1 MMKQLLFLLLL
12 ATSLLAGDFVEDF
25 FSEQNALQA
34 KLQDQNISSE
44 LMEEILHEEDQ
55 GFKVFFVN
63 YIESEN
69 KGKRIDRNP
78 YRNEMFTLKRR
89 IQANKRLGNTLAT
102 MRDELKLATLTLK
115 KNVRSTMS
123 SVVDAAG
130 ESNYRAF
137 ESALE
142 QIVVE
147 RHKDEPAIDLEKF
160 YEIGK
165 IADPEPLAKSVQQ
178 NLDEYLNILNTH
190 NTLSVELINYAQQIY
205 KGSMISRFGILSLAV
220 YVSDAALAKAVDPY
234 LEYLYLNTT
243 KVIYIAVILIF
254 IYLVRKA
261 IMVILRRLLDF
272 VSRQEED
279 IDYIVSKVAR
289 PFTLLIILVTSD
301 LIVAVYAELGQYAWI
316 YTLYSISYV
325 FMIAFLF
332 YRLGNAIAVVKLE
345 EMQKSKHLRNEVVNL
360 GLKIMNVSLAFVALI
375 FVLKLL
381 GVNLTAILSG
391 LGIGGVAVAFAA
403 KDTIANFFGSVSIL
417 LSDLFEQGDW
427 IAVDGM
433 EGTVVELGLRA
444 TTIRTFDNALIA
456 IPNFKLADSGIKN
469 WSRRTMG
476 RRIKLKIN
484 VTYESEMD
492 KIKKAIEEIK
502 QMLHDHPGIATEKTE
517 YMSEERQMRLVSK
530 EDLKGIK
537 RMVMVYL
544 DEYGSSSIHL
554 MVYCF
559 SRSVVWPEWV
569 AVKEDVMFKIAEI
582 LKANDL
588 AFAYPTVML
597 HQAADKS
604 EAPKGIR
611 A

>member
-1 MMKQLLFLLLL
+1 MKQLLFLLLL

-78 YRNEMFTLKRR
+78 YRSEEFTLQRR
-89 IQANKRLGNTLAT
+89 IQANKRLGNTLAA
-102 MRDELKLATLTLK
+102 MRDELKLATLALK
-115 KNVRSTMS
+115 KNIRATMS
-123 SVVDAAG
+123 SVVSAA
-130 ESNYRAF
+130 ENSTF
-137 ESALE
+137 EIFERELE
-142 QIVVE
+142 KIVVQ
-147 RHKDEPAIDLEKF
+147 RHKDEPHIDLQRF
-160 YEIGK
+160 DEIEK
-165 IADPEPLAKSVQQ
+165 IADPEPLTQSVQQ
-178 NLDEYLNILNTH
+178 NLDEYLNILNIH

-205 KGSMISRFGILSLAV
+205 KGRMISQFGILSLAV
-220 YVSDAALAKAVDPY
+220 YVSDSTVAKAADPY
-234 LEYLYLNTT
+234 LAYLYLNTT
-243 KVIYIAVILIF
+243 KVIYIVVILIF
-254 IYLVRKA
+254 IYLVRKT
-261 IMVILRRLLDF
+261 IIFLLRRLLDF
-272 VSRQEED
+272 VSKQEAD
-279 IDYIVSKVAR
+279 VDYIVSQVSR
-289 PFTLLIILVTSD
+289 PFTLLIVLVTSD
-301 LIVAVYAELGQYAWI
+301 LIIAVYAELGQYAWI

-360 GLKIMNVSLAFVALI
+360 GLKMMNFTLAFVALI

-476 RRIKLKIN
+476 RRIKMKIG
-484 VTYESEMD
+484 VTYESDMESV
-492 KIKKAIEEIK
+492 KKAIEDIK
-502 QMLHDHPGIATEKTE
+502 KMLLNHPGIATEKTE

-544 DEYGSSSIHL
+544 DEYNSSSIDI

-559 SRSVVWPEWV
+559 SRSVVWHEWV

-582 LKANDL
+582 LKANNL
-588 AFAYPTVML
+588 TFAYPTVMI
-597 HQAADKS
+597 HQAADQPVD
-604 EAPKGIR
+604 A
-611 A
+611 